1 MLGVLFSVALW
12 DSVLALNGISLLLFL
27 TLLLF
32 QLWSVLERWFL
43 QDPLLQGKGAR
54 SSLLCLIAGL
64 IGGLLFLTEYTA
76 GFIFLVFAGY
86 LVVRFRGAYRVKMLS
101 PALLGF
107 LFVATPWC
115 WRNITW
121 TGHPLALASQNLA
134 LKTGDSTAEPETF
147 KKSLQ
152 AAGPETSFRK
162 IANKGL
168 KGLEINLKER
178 LWSGGAYI
186 FTAFLLV
193 GCLYRFRNRLANS
206 MRWCAVLTIL
216 IVLVLQPFFN
226 SGLSQRLPAI
236 YLAPLIIIF
245 GAGFVI
251 IMLESTGRR
260 LQMERMVWISALLL
274 FQAIPMVHNL
284 MEPKRNPFT
293 YPPYIPS
300 LLARTRTHLTDQFYP
315 GYGIMSDVPAGVAWY
330 SQQQV
335 WAQPG
340 KYSDFV
346 ETLLRQEIGA
356 LFLSPKVLD
365 QPYFHQ
371 LLHADLELGDN
382 YRKKRYWGAVYGSL
396 QQGTAPRFFPLSQVQ
411 QISTNMYVLSNPLA
425 WRQE

>member
-1 MLGVLFSVALW
+1 
-12 DSVLALNGISLLLFL
+12 
-27 TLLLF
+27 
-32 QLWSVLERWFL
+32 
-43 QDPLLQGKGAR
+43 
-54 SSLLCLIAGL
+54 
-64 IGGLLFLTEYTA
+64 
-76 GFIFLVFAGY
+76 
-86 LVVRFRGAYRVKMLS
+86 
-101 PALLGF
+101 
-107 LFVATPWC
+107 
-115 WRNITW
+115 
-121 TGHPLALASQNLA
+121 
-134 LKTGDSTAEPETF
+134 
-147 KKSLQ
+147 
-152 AAGPETSFRK
+152 
-162 IANKGL
+162 
-168 KGLEINLKER
+168 
-178 LWSGGAYI
+178 
-186 FTAFLLV
+186 
-193 GCLYRFRNRLANS
+193 

-236 YLAPLIIIF
+236 YLAPLIILF

-300 LLARTRTHLTDQFYP
+300 LLARTRTHLSDRFYP
-315 GYGIMSDVPAGVAWY
+315 GYGFMSDVPAGMAWY
-330 SQQQV
+330 SQQPV

-340 KYSDFV
+340 EYSDFV

-365 QPYFHQ
+365 RPYFSQ
-371 LLHADLELGDN
+371 LLQADLELGDD
-382 YRKKRYWGAVYGSL
+382 YKKKRYWGAVYGSL
-396 QQGTAPRFFPLSQVQ
+396 QQGSLPRFFPLSQVQ